1 MISIF
6 VTSSIVE
13 SFKIKKFKRSFK
25 KSNYDLCFGYFK

>member
-1 MISIF
+1 MNSIF

-25 KSNYDLCFGYFK
+25 KSNYDLCF